1 MSDATSPAV
10 FPGSPAAD
18 AGLRSGD
25 VIVSVDGQRID
36 GDHDLSTQILPHL
49 PGDTI
54 ALKVQRGAT
63 AINVKVKLGM
73 LPAQAG

>member
-1 MSDATSPAV
+1 M
-10 FPGSPAAD
+10 
-18 AGLRSGD
+18 
-25 VIVSVDGQRID
+25 IVSVDGQRID